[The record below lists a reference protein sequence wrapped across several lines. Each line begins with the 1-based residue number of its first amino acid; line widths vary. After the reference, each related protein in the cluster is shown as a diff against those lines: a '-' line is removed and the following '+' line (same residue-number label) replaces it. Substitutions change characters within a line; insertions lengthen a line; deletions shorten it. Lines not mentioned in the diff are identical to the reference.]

1 MKLYDEVIAH
11 INETLSAYQA
21 KTLPVGET
29 NWSDVGKAKMIL
41 RSEMAYELGGDRL
54 PALGSTIVTNSQD
67 LVPQDEIVLYGPD
80 LPEITKDQPY
90 ARITFVRTDESAMGE
105 GNDLYNAIHRIEYF
119 RYHVFPEGFMMRVS
133 AASEREC
140 VRVGSEALDKG
151 LDFAKIGNFM
161 IDALHVHKDVQ
172 AVKVIFVTLPEADYD
187 SLRED
192 YKMTKKIT
200 DTIDHMLKDVNMDCN
215 SCSLQE
221 VCDEVEGMKELHFGI
236 SNSNK

>member
-1 MKLYDEVIAH
+1 
-11 INETLSAYQA
+11 
-21 KTLPVGET
+21 
-29 NWSDVGKAKMIL
+29 
-41 RSEMAYELGGDRL
+41 
-54 PALGSTIVTNSQD
+54 
-67 LVPQDEIVLYGPD
+67 
-80 LPEITKDQPY
+80 
-90 ARITFVRTDESAMGE
+90 
-105 GNDLYNAIHRIEYF
+105 
-119 RYHVFPEGFMMRVS
+119 MMRVS